1 MTAKLSGPM
10 VPPKNGGAPK
20 QAIVLL
26 HGYGSDGQDLIGLA
40 GYWRDLLPD
49 ALFVAP
55 NAPEPCR
62 DNPSGYQWF
71 PVDFSRPEYRF
82 DGASR
87 AQPVIAGFLQDLWA
101 QTGLTAK
108 DTILGGFSQGA
119 MMALHVGLTLDE
131 ALMGVIG
138 FSGALIAPAGFAD
151 YAGPKPPVCLVHGDH
166 DPVVDPELSKL
177 AAATLRGKGF
187 SVNYQIEAGAG
198 HTIAEDGLA
207 FASQFIATV
216 AGVTV

>member
-20 QAIVLL
+20 QAVVLL

-40 GYWRDLLPD
+40 AYWRDLLPD

-62 DNPSGYQWF
+62 GNPGGYQWF
-71 PVDFSRPEYRF
+71 PVTPEDLPYRF
-82 DGASR
+82 DGASK
-87 AQPVIAGFLQDLWA
+87 AQPVIAGFLRDLWA
-101 QTGLTAK
+101 QTGLGPS

-119 MMALHVGLTLDE
+119 MMALHMGLTLDE

-138 FSGALIAPAGFAD
+138 FSGALIAPEGFAT
-151 YAGPKPPVCLVHGDH
+151 YSGPRPPVCLVHGDR
-166 DPVVDPELSKL
+166 DPVVDPSLSEE
-177 AAATLRGKGF
+177 AAAVLRSKGF
-187 SVNYQIEAGAG
+187 SVSYHVEAGAG

-207 FASQFIATV
+207 FAGEFIAAV
-216 AGVTV
+216 AATA